1 MPTSSTHVAPALM
14 TEPKPRLA
22 QADPD
27 EIFLTPRVVDQ
38 RAFDELAGVLRELLA
53 RAGSEGQ
60 RLRDSTA
67 GVRELAE
74 KLRHATE
81 QLRAREDRAGK
92 MIAAIDQ
99 ASARASAVV
108 KQTID
113 EAEVRS
119 RLAGALDALIE
130 SKRRELS
137 ERTAEATHA
146 LTGLVQR
153 IAAAQ
158 QVAERGLDE
167 AEIVARVNAAL
178 DRAVEASEAGLLA
191 RLEARAAEVERR
203 VAAARPPHP
212 ARARENEQRSAQLER
227 ATAER
232 LQQAEDRVAW
242 IVRHGEQLLAAA
254 RATSDQLAADL
265 EARRESL
272 SAAAARAVEQTREAA
287 RIVELELP
295 RIEARV
301 SASETQAARVRERMS
316 RELVETAARLE
327 ALAEAHTQLRAEAG
341 HTAELCRQT
350 DAFRAGIADALAR
363 DWPALQALTYLH
375 VQLVTSIRAT
385 LDASREARDAAASRL
400 STQTPGVDA
409 MVADAR
415 ARDDAG
421 DDARDDAR
429 AA

>member
-1 MPTSSTHVAPALM
+1 MPTAPTHVPPAAPLM

-38 RAFDELAGVLRELLA
+38 RAFDELAGLLRELLT
-53 RAGSEGQ
+53 RAGAEGQ

-99 ASARASAVV
+99 ASAKASVVV

-119 RLAGALDALIE
+119 RLAGALDELIE
-130 SKRRELS
+130 TKRRELS
-137 ERTAEATHA
+137 ERTAEATAA

-153 IAAAQ
+153 IAAAK

-167 AEIVARVNAAL
+167 SEIVRRVNAAL
-178 DRAVEASEAGLLA
+178 DQVVEERVSAVSA
-191 RLEARAAEVERR
+191 RLEERAAQVERR
-203 VAAARPPHP
+203 VAASLERLD
-212 ARARENEQRSAQLER
+212 ARERELEQRAAELER

-242 IVRHGEQLLAAA
+242 IVRHGEQVLSAAKT
-254 RATSDQLAADL
+254 TSDQLATEL
-265 EARRESL
+265 ETRRDAL
-272 SAAAARAVEQTREAA
+272 LAAAASAVEQTREAA

-301 SASETQAARVRERMS
+301 TASETQAARVRERMS

-350 DAFRAGIADALAR
+350 EAFRAGIADSLTK
-363 DWPALQALTYLH
+363 DWPALQALAEQH
-375 VQLVTSIRAT
+375 DHLVAAIRAT
-385 LDASREARDAAASRL
+385 LSASREAQDAAASRL
-400 STQTPGVDA
+400 SPQTPGVDA
-409 MVADAR
+409 MIADAK
-415 ARDDAG
+415 ARDDT
-421 DDARDDAR
+421 RDDAR